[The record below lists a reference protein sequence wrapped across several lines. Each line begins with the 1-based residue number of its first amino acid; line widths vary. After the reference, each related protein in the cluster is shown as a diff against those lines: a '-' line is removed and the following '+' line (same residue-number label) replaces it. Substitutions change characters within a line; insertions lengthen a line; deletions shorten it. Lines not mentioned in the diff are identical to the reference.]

1 MKVLDPLG
9 EIAQAPPS
17 AALREFDSFEQRRV
31 GFIWGQ
37 HASSVKF
44 WPVFEELAIAS
55 YQPSSVQRL
64 YKSSTWN
71 PASDEEVA
79 RIAPEI
85 DFALIGVGG

>member
-9 EIAQAPPS
+9 DIAQAPERL
-17 AALREFDSFEQRRV
+17 ALRELDSFEQRRV

-37 HASSVKF
+37 HASTVKF
-44 WPVFEELAIAS
+44 WPVFEDLALETFKPTA
-55 YQPSSVQRL
+55 VQRL

-79 RIAPEI
+79 RLAPEI